1 MSSQF
6 DKKTKIWFRF
16 EHIFI
21 LQNYNCQWAQAQ
33 KLRAPSPLNMVTL
46 PAMLKVYHIP
56 VQHREKVKLYN
67 IYHREKVCVDLSIRQ
82 FVSEWTF

>member
-6 DKKTKIWFRF
+6 DKNTNIWFRF

-33 KLRAPSPLNMVTL
+33 KLRAPSPPYMVTL
-46 PAMLKVYHIP
+46 PTTY
-56 VQHREKVKLYN
+56 VK
-67 IYHREKVCVDLSIRQ
+67 SI
-82 FVSEWTF
+82 SYTGIA

>member
-6 DKKTKIWFRF
+6 DKNTNIWFRF
-16 EHIFI
+16 EYIFI

-33 KLRAPSPLNMVTL
+33 KLRAPSPLCMVTL

-56 VQHREKVKLYN
+56 V
-67 IYHREKVCVDLSIRQ
+67 
-82 FVSEWTF
+82 

>member
-6 DKKTKIWFRF
+6 DKKTNIWFRF

-46 PAMLKVYHIP
+46 PTMLKVYHIP
-56 VQHREKVKLYN
+56 V
-67 IYHREKVCVDLSIRQ
+67 
-82 FVSEWTF
+82 

>member
-33 KLRAPSPLNMVTL
+33 KLRAPSPLYIWL
-46 PAMLKVYHIP
+46 HFLLMLKVYHIP
-56 VQHREKVKLYN
+56 V
-67 IYHREKVCVDLSIRQ
+67 
-82 FVSEWTF
+82 